1 MALYHKYRPKTFSEV
16 IGQKHVTTTIENQLK
31 NDKTN
36 HAYLFSGPRGIGKT
50 TIARILAKSLNCEA
64 IKKPGDKIC
73 NKCQT
78 CLEIDKS
85 RSIDVIEMDA
95 ATHTQVDNI
104 RENVIENSQFK
115 PTSSKYKIFIID
127 EVHMLSTGSFNAL
140 LKTIEEPPKHV
151 IFILATT
158 ELHKIPDTIISRCQR
173 YKFNKV
179 SSEEIKKYLKNICKQ
194 EKVEVEDE
202 VLDRII
208 KKSEG
213 CVRDAISLLDQVLGI
228 GNKKIKVADVELIL
242 PSTNIENQINFLEFL
257 LKKQASP
264 ALKLIDTMMNEGM
277 NLSVFS
283 KSFIEFLHFFMIASI
298 DFELAKKEII
308 LEKALETKIKEL
320 LNLISKSE
328 LIKLIDLTIKRDS
341 EIKSSPLPQIPLELL
356 ILEWT
361 NTENNNDKKNNIN
374 NNITKNKFTQGEHV
388 LDEENTEIIE
398 PIQIEKNEST
408 LNEKTEKIKKEVK
421 IEKSTE
427 IKFTQ
432 GEHVLDGKKFKLK
445 NIIKTNKRNINLEEL
460 NNNWARCLE
469 KIETYSPSLIF
480 ILKLANLLKIENNT
494 LTMEVGFCF
503 HQEKLSE
510 AITKKKIQ
518 EILGEVLG
526 EKIKIEVI
534 INEEKKKMKADNE
547 LQNLASALG
556 GEVM

>member
-179 SSEEIKKYLKNICKQ
+179 SSEEIKNI
-194 EKVEVEDE
+194 
-202 VLDRII
+202 
-208 KKSEG
+208 
-213 CVRDAISLLDQVLGI
+213 
-228 GNKKIKVADVELIL
+228 
-242 PSTNIENQINFLEFL
+242 
-257 LKKQASP
+257 
-264 ALKLIDTMMNEGM
+264 
-277 NLSVFS
+277 
-283 KSFIEFLHFFMIASI
+283 
-298 DFELAKKEII
+298 
-308 LEKALETKIKEL
+308 
-320 LNLISKSE
+320 
-328 LIKLIDLTIKRDS
+328 
-341 EIKSSPLPQIPLELL
+341 
-356 ILEWT
+356 
-361 NTENNNDKKNNIN
+361 
-374 NNITKNKFTQGEHV
+374 
-388 LDEENTEIIE
+388 
-398 PIQIEKNEST
+398 
-408 LNEKTEKIKKEVK
+408 
-421 IEKSTE
+421 
-427 IKFTQ
+427 
-432 GEHVLDGKKFKLK
+432 
-445 NIIKTNKRNINLEEL
+445 
-460 NNNWARCLE
+460 
-469 KIETYSPSLIF
+469 
-480 ILKLANLLKIENNT
+480 
-494 LTMEVGFCF
+494 
-503 HQEKLSE
+503 
-510 AITKKKIQ
+510 
-518 EILGEVLG
+518 
-526 EKIKIEVI
+526 
-534 INEEKKKMKADNE
+534 
-547 LQNLASALG
+547 
-556 GEVM
+556 